1 MKRTY
6 LIPFALLMC
15 GILMWGLSSCVQS
28 EQLNPECEEPEQ
40 QFFLQ
45 LADADN
51 GADTRAGRPLYSSE
65 PGQQIN
71 RVMCVIC
78 NKENGT
84 IVSLQQIA
92 DWEEVSEIYTTGG
105 HGRMAQVDL
114 VRENRLP
121 AHQGTYILYAIGYT
135 YAEVGNQTLYTVKDA
150 TGKEIGLYDYLTS
163 LQKGQ
168 SFPANFILSLENAS
182 GEEIFAGSHEFT
194 TDGEGGFKETVIL
207 NRQVAGAF
215 VYVSDIPYFDGVA
228 KLRLMAAA
236 DNDGLVL
243 GKFDNEDILQNGQG
257 ATNAY
262 VMNGTNPKSDKDY
275 FTLCEI
281 DLAEWFDDGVVKGDG
296 GIVSVDK
303 WKQPERYTGKAT
315 FQTGGFYAG
324 GFVIPFA
331 ANSNKQSLKLGLFDA
346 DGSPLKREW
355 KVNLSQSDLNRQA
368 GKIWTWTNDQFI
380 QSNFSETKGCYSL
393 LRNHLYCIGRR
404 DKDNLTGTNGDEPQ
418 PLEGVSELII
428 RVIADWDIV
437 YDMELEPKPTQVP

>member
-105 HGRMAQVDL
+105 HGRMAQIDL
-114 VRENRLP
+114 NYENRLP
-121 AHQGTYILYAIGYT
+121 MYQADYILYAIGYT
-135 YAEVGNQTLYTVKDA
+135 YAESGDRTSYTVTDGN
-150 TGKEIGLYDYLTS
+150 GKQTNLHDYLLS
-163 LQKGQ
+163 LQKGKNF
-168 SFPANFILSLENAS
+168 SANLILSLQDTP
-182 GEEIFAGSHEFT
+182 GEEIFAGSREFT
-194 TDGEGGFKETVIL
+194 VSTDGGFKETVIL

-262 VMNGTNPKSDKDY
+262 VMNGTNPKSGTDY
-275 FTLCEI
+275 VTLCEI
-281 DLAEWFDDGVVKGDG
+281 DLVEWFKDGQVKNDG
-296 GIVSVDK
+296 GIVSVEN
-303 WKQPERYTGKAT
+303 WMQPQRYAGKAT
-315 FQTGGFYAG
+315 FQTGAFYAG

-331 ANSNKQSLKLGLFDA
+331 ATDSRQSLKLGLFDA

-437 YDMELEPKPTQVP
+437 YDMQLEPKPTQVP